1 MKKPAGKASI
11 RYVRRHAIFDWI
23 RLAVQACIAL
33 TGGSRIVMF
42 NYARPKTA
50 ALPRYFSYQGIPT
63 VRITDVGAATV

>member
-1 MKKPAGKASI
+1 
-11 RYVRRHAIFDWI
+11 
-23 RLAVQACIAL
+23 
-33 TGGSRIVMF
+33 MF